1 MTTHT
6 MRPTHSPA
14 SSSPRLRGARV
25 FAALALAGTLALT
38 TGCIYRMPIQQGN
51 VLDPAQVSQLETG
64 MTRSQVMFLLGTPMV
79 PNGFDTDRWDY
90 YYYVQAGRK
99 LKPYS
104 KRMTVY
110 FKDEKVDRVERSDE
124 VAKGP
129 ATPAAADPLPPEA
142 KAVPGS
148 ALPPGT
154 PPSNGPRPGGAGG
167 PPQR

>member
-1 MTTHT
+1 
-6 MRPTHSPA
+6 MRPNKLPGRLVLIALLGLA
-14 SSSPRLRGARV
+14 SGCLYRL
-25 FAALALAGTLALT
+25 
-38 TGCIYRMPIQQGN
+38 PIQQGN
-51 VLDPAQVSQLETG
+51 VLNQDLVAQLEPG